1 MDDFVTLKQQQQPT
15 QDRLPKVRE
24 TIDRVGISGLRTS
37 LKLSNSGM
45 ETSYTAEIDLF
56 IDLDEERKGIHMSR
70 LVESINDVV
79 SKGSRKSRQSFEQLR
94 VAYPQRVK
102 KATQIFQGRD
112 HDKDHLIHAKTHSR
126 Y

>member
-37 LKLSNSGM
+37 LNFSNTEDGDVV
-45 ETSYTAEIDLF
+45 TAEIDLF

-79 SKGSRKSRQSFEQLR
+79 SKGSIKSKQSFEQLGLH
-94 VAYPQRVK
+94 VLNEMK

-112 HDKDHLIHAKTHSR
+112 HIKTTFFMAKTHSR